1 MSASQIKAT
10 IQQVAMA
17 ALNNSI
23 LLVPEWL
30 PDGKRYK
37 TEWLAKNPARGDRQA
52 GSFCV
57 SLLTGKWHDFAD
69 SRVKGGDLVG
79 LLAYLQDCKQWQAAQ
94 MIDSRLGLGFF
105 KQSGQANTIDASKQ
119 AASLRLAQERQKQAQ
134 AREQHDRK
142 AAKEQAL
149 CMWNNAQKADPQHP
163 YLCEKSVLPYGL
175 RQSKTGNLLVPICF
189 EGELV
194 NLQQI
199 TPQGQKRFLAGG
211 QVKSCY
217 TPIGRIDTS
226 QRLYVC
232 EGWATGATLHQH
244 TGHAIACALNAGN
257 LKPVAL
263 ALRARYGNDLEIV
276 IAGDDDRHNQGNTGR
291 KAANDAALAIGAL
304 AIFPEWPPYAPS
316 DLTDFNDLAVWQMQ
330 QEASA

>member
-1 MSASQIKAT
+1 MSASQITAT

-17 ALNNSI
+17 ALNHSI
-23 LLVPEWL
+23 VLVPEWL
-30 PDGKRYK
+30 PDGRRIKS
-37 TEWLAKNPARGDRQA
+37 EWLAKNPARGDRQV
-52 GSFCV
+52 GSFSV

-69 SRVKGGDLVG
+69 NAAKGGDLVG
-79 LLAYLQDCKQWQAAQ
+79 LLAYLQNCKQWQAAQ
-94 MIDSRLGLGFF
+94 MIDNRLGLGFF
-105 KQSGQANTIDASKQ
+105 KQSGQANAIDKSKQ
-119 AASLRLAQERQKQAQ
+119 AASLKLAQERQKQAQ
-134 AREQHDRK
+134 LREQHDRE
-142 AAKEQAL
+142 AAKKHAVW
-149 CMWNNAQKADPQHP
+149 MWQNAQKADPQHP
-163 YLCEKSVLPYGL
+163 YLLEKCVLPYGL
-175 RQSKTGNLLVPICF
+175 RQTKTGNLLVPICF

-211 QVKSCY
+211 QVKGCY
-217 TPIGRIDTS
+217 TFIGRIES
-226 QRLYVC
+226 GQRLYIC

-276 IAGDDDRHNQGNTGR
+276 IAGDDDRQNQDNTGR
-291 KAANDAALAIGAL
+291 KAANDAALAISAL

-316 DLTDFNDLAVWQMQ
+316 NLTDFNDLAVWQMRQ
-330 QEASA
+330 GAST